1 MRTMIRS
8 IEFDEFYN
16 SLPAKAQ
23 KKLDYVLNVVAEIKV
38 VNTQFVKQIETTEFY
53 ELRVQVGDEYRVV
66 VFTIDHENFV
76 EATQILLLNGFM
88 KKSKKDYVPATEKA
102 RRILKR
108 YENENED

>member
-53 ELRVQVGDEYRVV
+53 ELRVQVGNEYRVV

-76 EATQILLLNGFM
+76 EATQVLLLNGFM

>member
-1 MRTMIRS
+1 MIRS

-53 ELRVQVGDEYRVV
+53 ELRVQVGNEYRVV

-76 EATQILLLNGFM
+76 EATQVLLLNGFM